1 MNKPLLSSVTLVLL
15 GSQAVFAADSDYI
28 AIGEF
33 EPMVVTATR
42 TAETADETLA
52 SVTVITRRDIERQQA
67 RSVQDVLRGVPGISI
82 ANNGG
87 PGKNTSLF
95 LRGTESDHVLV
106 LIDGVKTG
114 SATSGTTPFQYIPID
129 QVERIE
135 IVRGPRSSLYGSE
148 AIGGVIQIFTRKGG
162 GVFKPSF
169 SVGGGSYNTYNASAG
184 ISGGG
189 DRGWFNVNVSTVDT
203 AGFNACN
210 GKPLPDGAGCFTT
223 EPDKDGYNNL
233 SGSLRGGYRFENGIE
248 VDAYALRSENDT
260 DYDGSFVNESDA
272 VEQILGVTFRY
283 SLLDSWRLALTGG
296 RSQDDSKNYKDGL
309 FKSRFNTE
317 RDTVSLQND
326 ITVAKDHLLTLGAD
340 YQDDRIDST
349 TPYAVTSRNNKGLF
363 FQYLG
368 MIGAHEIQA
377 SLREDDNEQ
386 FDKRTTGGLA
396 WGYPLSGKLR
406 LTASYGTAFKAPTF
420 NELYWPGYGNPD
432 LRPEES
438 RSLEVGLK
446 GTSRGSNWSFNI
458 YETHVDDLIAYD
470 AATFAPGNVD
480 EVYIR
485 GLEAAVTAQVAGW
498 TLATNLTLLKPENRS
513 AGSNKGNILPRRA
526 EQSLRFDAD
535 RSFGRYS
542 LGATFLAEGRRY
554 DELANTR
561 RLDSYATVDLR
572 AGYRVSERWLL
583 QGRIEN
589 LFDEQYETAAFYNQ
603 PDRSLFVTVRYQP

>member
-67 RSVQDVLRGVPGISI
+67 RSIQDVLRGVPGISI

-169 SVGGGSYNTYNASAG
+169 SVGGGSYNTYNVSAG

>member
-67 RSVQDVLRGVPGISI
+67 RSIQDVLRGVPGISI